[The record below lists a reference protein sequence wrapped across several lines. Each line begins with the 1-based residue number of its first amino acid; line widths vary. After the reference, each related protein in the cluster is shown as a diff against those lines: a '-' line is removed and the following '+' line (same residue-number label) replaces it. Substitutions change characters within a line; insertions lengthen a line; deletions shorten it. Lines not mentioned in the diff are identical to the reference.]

1 MQTFFTGTR
10 VVGGGMVELSCPNCG
25 TEWETEAD
33 EQAKASVH
41 CPECDY
47 KVQLPGK

>member
-1 MQTFFTGTR
+1 
-10 VVGGGMVELSCPNCG
+10 MVELECPNCG
-25 TEWETEAD
+25 NEWESEAD
-33 EQAKASVH
+33 EQAKAYVH